1 VVFSTD
7 KTDCHDITEI
17 LLKVMLN
24 TITRNPSKTSNNYGI
39 LGCRSRV
46 TLQKHPITMVFW
58 AAEVETIVIYMY
70 NVRSFNKSQYYVLL
84 PA

>member
-1 VVFSTD
+1 
-7 KTDCHDITEI
+7 
-17 LLKVMLN
+17 
-24 TITRNPSKTSNNYGI
+24 
-39 LGCRSRV
+39 
-46 TLQKHPITMVFW
+46 MVFW